1 MRARADTH
9 THTHTHTGNDWHSY
23 HHFQKD
29 FEQDISLK
37 IIKKEQIPNPLG
49 REITYGAG
57 VDLIYPAK
65 LGIATW
71 IMIRKTDRV
80 IDRLL

>member
-1 MRARADTH
+1 MIDILT
-9 THTHTHTGNDWHSY
+9 TI
-23 HHFQKD
+23 FKD
-29 FEQDISLK
+29 FKQHISSK

-49 REITYGAG
+49 RKITYGAE
-57 VDLIYPAK
+57 VDLLYPAK

-71 IMIRKTDRV
+71 IMIWKTDRV